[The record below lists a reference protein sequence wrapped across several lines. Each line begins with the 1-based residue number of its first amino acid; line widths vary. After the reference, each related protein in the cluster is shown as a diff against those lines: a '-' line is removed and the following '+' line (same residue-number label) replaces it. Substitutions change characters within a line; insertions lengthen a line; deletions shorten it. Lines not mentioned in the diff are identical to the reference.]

1 VFEFGFGHW
10 VVGDSWSNLLG
21 AYNLAE
27 GRVWAAVAL
36 WTLVGPQVI
45 RRLRARR

>member
-27 GRVWAAVAL
+27 GRV
-36 WTLVGPQVI
+36 
-45 RRLRARR
+45 